1 MRKVSIFVAVMLFF
15 IAGVVSFTAEVYG
28 QSAKKVLMIP
38 REGYSADLDLM
49 IKMEVGVMRLL
60 LKNAGLAVDVATT
73 SGLPIV
79 GPNEKITDIKQLRNI
94 NINDYAG
101 VIIPCMAV
109 GGAMQP
115 YPAVAPEVIAIVKKA
130 LSDGKP
136 VAANGN
142 APATLAEAGVLKGK
156 KYSFMRDPLKPT
168 QTAPTFPAFQDAIYD
183 GSGLV
188 QDGLILT
195 SGVCPTLEKVLG
207 MENGTVK
214 LTKAFIVAVTGK

>member
-1 MRKVSIFVAVMLFF
+1 MRKISIFAIMVIL
-15 IAGVVSFTAEVYG
+15 AGVISFSSQAFG
-28 QSAKKVLMIP
+28 QNRSKVLMIP

-60 LKNAGLAVDVATT
+60 LKNAGLDVDIATS
-73 SGLPIV
+73 SGLPIL
-79 GPNEKITDIKQLRNI
+79 GPTEKVTDIKWLRNI

-109 GGAMQP
+109 GGARQP
-115 YPAVAPEVIAIVKKA
+115 YPAVSPEVIAIVKKA

-142 APATLAEAGVLKGK
+142 APAILAEAGVLKGK
-156 KYSFMRDPLKPT
+156 KYSFVRDPLKPT
-168 QTAPTFPAFQDAIYD
+168 EKLPFTFPAFKDAIYS

-188 QDGLILT
+188 QDGLIIT
-195 SGVCPTLEKVLG
+195 SGICPTIEKTMG

-214 LTKAFIVAVTGK
+214 LTKAFIAAVPKK